1 MFYGFDIGGTK
12 IAFAVFDNELDCIF
26 SDQVAT
32 PDDYV
37 TFLSVII
44 NWVKQADLLYCTE
57 GKIGIGIPGVFD
69 KKKRMLFCANVT
81 AINES
86 LFIDD
91 LSEAI
96 NRKIKIDND
105 ANCFLLSE
113 CYFASADHKKSVLAV
128 TLGTGVGG
136 AYFVNGHLA
145 HGHNNLATEIGHIA
159 LPATLFF
166 KYPQLPIFKCG
177 CGAQACLETY
187 VSGSGLTNL
196 YTYYAKKTISAPEI
210 LVQAKMGEKTALEV
224 VELYFDILANGLAT
238 VITVLDPEII
248 VFGGG
253 LSKIENLTEQL
264 QLRLPQYLLKGV
276 TLPSLVYPE
285 FEGNGGVRGAALLNY
300 SASS

>member
-12 IAFAVFDNELDCIF
+12 IAFAVFDNELNCLFTEKI
-26 SDQVAT
+26 AT
-32 PDDYV
+32 PDDYA

-44 NWVKQADLLYCTE
+44 NWVKKADRLYGTK
-57 GKIGIGIPGVFD
+57 GKIGIGIPGFFD
-69 KKKRMLFCANVT
+69 KKKRTLFCANVA
-81 AINES
+81 AINER

-96 NRKIKIDND
+96 NREIKIDND

-128 TLGTGVGG
+128 TLGTGIGG
-136 AYFVNGHLA
+136 AYFVNGRLA

-166 KYPQLPIFKCG
+166 KYPQLPIFNCG
-177 CGAQACLETY
+177 CGAQACFETY
-187 VSGSGLTNL
+187 VSGRGLTNL

-210 LVQAKMGEKTALEV
+210 LVQAQIGEKTALEV

-264 QLRLPQYLLKGV
+264 QRRLPQYLLKGAS
-276 TLPSLVYPE
+276 LPSLVYPE
-285 FEGNGGVRGAALLNY
+285 FEENGGVRGAALLNY
-300 SASS
+300 STSR